1 MFLGPGHML
10 YVGALGATAEHAH
23 HAHQIVIATEG
34 LVSLRDASGTQA
46 ATRAA
51 LVGPDIPHSI
61 AAPCAQAMLLYLEPD
76 GSTGRRLRLVSSGG
90 AQAPQWVQ
98 AAVNLSALP
107 LPVPAL
113 PAEAADVVRR
123 VVDALV
129 PETARPEPRHPAVTR
144 ALAQIALR
152 LECGEVGLEALAKE
166 AGISSSRLS
175 HLFKQHVGIPLRPYV
190 LWRRMMRA
198 AEGVRDGATLTTAA
212 HAAGFSDSAHMN
224 HVFKRT
230 FGLSPSEGVGAIAW
244 ATLPA
249 E

>member
-1 MFLGPGHML
+1 MPEPRQWIGRMFLGPGHML

-76 GSTGRRLRLVSSGG
+76 GATGRRLRLVSSGG
-90 AQAPQWVQ
+90 AQAPEWVQ
-98 AAVNLSALP
+98 AAVNVSALP

-144 ALAQIALR
+144 VLEQIALR
-152 LECGEVGLEALAKE
+152 LEYDDVSLDALAKQ
-166 AGISSSRLS
+166 AGISSGRLT
-175 HLFKQHVGIPLRPYV
+175 HLFKQHVGIP
-190 LWRRMMRA
+190 
-198 AEGVRDGATLTTAA
+198 
-212 HAAGFSDSAHMN
+212 
-224 HVFKRT
+224 
-230 FGLSPSEGVGAIAW
+230 SPELHPG
-244 ATLPA
+244 PA
-249 E
+249 L